1 MKDINYIND
10 CSSTRSQ
17 RTVSESPSKRGKKS
31 LASNKASRK
40 KFINEARE
48 PDNKSFNR
56 KKKIE
61 QKVEELDLQEDSFSM
76 TYSEEEF
83 KDPKKKCQ
91 IS

>member
-1 MKDINYIND
+1 M
-10 CSSTRSQ
+10 
-17 RTVSESPSKRGKKS
+17 SESPSKRGKKS
-31 LASNKASRK
+31 LTSNKASRK

-48 PDNKSFNR
+48 LEKKPLNR
-56 KKKIE
+56 KKKME
-61 QKVEELDLQEDSFSM
+61 QKVEEFDFQEDSFSM

>member
-1 MKDINYIND
+1 M
-10 CSSTRSQ
+10 
-17 RTVSESPSKRGKKS
+17 SESPSKRGKKS
-31 LASNKASRK
+31 LVASNKAGRK
-40 KFINEARE
+40 KYINEARE
-48 PDNKSFNR
+48 LDNKSFNR